1 MALNRALAMLDFN
14 PALISPVEANVI
26 RALADEFA

>member
-26 RALADEFA
+26 RALAGEFA